1 MPQTVA
7 GRTWRYGGP
16 VLIGQSQCEV
26 RTPVTVISSGNI
38 VTPDGVLAAG
48 WLQTDGRTIA
58 RLGTGQPPQPPDRE
72 LDGAWVVPGFVDI
85 HVHGGGRASYVVGDQ
100 DQAIAAAALHRRH
113 GTTTTMASLVSGT
126 PGALG
131 AAVSELADLVEDG
144 VLAGI
149 HLEGP
154 FLSAKRRGAHD
165 PALLIDPEPGVVREL
180 LDAGRGSIKMVT
192 LAAELEHAA
201 DAVATFA
208 GEGVIAAIGHT
219 DASYDEARAVIG
231 AGATVATHLFN
242 AMRPVH
248 HREPG
253 PIPALLEDERVTV
266 ELICDGVHL
275 HPAIVRMAIAA
286 AGVERVVLVTD
297 AMEAAGVGD
306 GDYVLGELAVRVVDG
321 VARLVEGG
329 AIAGSTLTM
338 DRAFRFVV
346 QAGVAVQDAVRMA
359 SATPAR
365 LLGLSDQVGELRAG
379 LDADLVVL
387 DETLALQAVMAK
399 GLWVEDA

>member
-1 MPQTVA
+1 M
-7 GRTWRYGGP
+7 
-16 VLIGQSQCEV
+16 
-26 RTPVTVISSGNI
+26 TVISGGRI

-48 WLQTDGRTIA
+48 WLQTDGRTIT
-58 RLGTGQPPQPPDRE
+58 RLGTGQPPKPPDRE

-85 HVHGGGRASYVVGDQ
+85 HVHGGGRASYVPGDQ
-100 DQAIAAAALHRRH
+100 DQAITAAALHRRH
-113 GTTTTMASLVSGT
+113 GSTTTMASLVSAT
-126 PGALG
+126 PAVLV
-131 AAVSELADLVEDG
+131 AAVSELAELVEDD

-154 FLSAKRRGAHD
+154 FLSTKRRGAHD
-165 PALLIDPEPGVVREL
+165 PALLIDPEPDVVREL

-192 LAAELEHAA
+192 LAVELEHAA
-201 DAVATFA
+201 EAVAMLA
-208 GEGVIAAIGHT
+208 GEGVIAAVGHT
-219 DASYDEARAVIG
+219 DASYDETRAAID

-297 AMEAAGVGD
+297 AMDAAGAGD
-306 GDYVLGELAVRVVDG
+306 GDYVLGDLAVRVVDG
-321 VARLVEGG
+321 VARLVNGG

-346 QAGVAVQDAVRMA
+346 QAGVRVQDAVRMA
-359 SATPAR
+359 STTPAR
-365 LLGLSDQVGELRAG
+365 LLGLSDRVGELRTG
-379 LDADLVVL
+379 LDADLVVF
-387 DETLALQAVMAK
+387 DETFALQDVMAK
-399 GLWVEDA
+399 GHWVDDV

>member
-1 MPQTVA
+1 MTMISG
-7 GRTWRYGGP
+7 GR
-16 VLIGQSQCEV
+16 
-26 RTPVTVISSGNI
+26 I
-38 VTPDGVLAAG
+38 VTPDGILADG
-48 WLQTDGRTIA
+48 WLQIDGRTIA
-58 RLGTGQPPQPPDRE
+58 RLGSGEPPEPGDRE

-85 HVHGGGRASYVVGDQ
+85 HVHGGGRASYVPGDQ
-100 DQAIAAAALHRRH
+100 DQAVTAAALHRQH

-126 PGALG
+126 ADSLV
-131 AAVSELADLVEDG
+131 AAVSELAELVEDG

-154 FLSAKRRGAHD
+154 FLSVKRCGAHD
-165 PALLIDPEPGVVREL
+165 PALLIEPEPEVVRGL
-180 LDAGRGSIKMVT
+180 LDAGRGAVKMVT
-192 LAAELEHAA
+192 LAAELPYAT
-201 DAVATFA
+201 DAVALLA
-208 GEGVIAAIGHT
+208 GEGVIGAIGHT
-219 DASYDEARAVIG
+219 DASYDETRAAIG

-275 HPAIVRMAIAA
+275 HPAIVRMAIGA
-286 AGVERVVLVTD
+286 AGADRVVLVTD
-297 AMEAAGVGD
+297 AMDAAGAGD
-306 GDYVLGELAVRVVDG
+306 GNYVLGDLAVQVIDG
-321 VARLVEGG
+321 VARLVDGG

-346 QAGVAVQDAVRMA
+346 EAGVSVPDAVRM
-359 SATPAR
+359 SAGNPAR
-365 LLGLSDQVGELRAG
+365 LLGLTGQVGELRSG

-387 DETLALQAVMAK
+387 DGAFELRAVMAK
-399 GLWVEDA
+399 GQWVDVP